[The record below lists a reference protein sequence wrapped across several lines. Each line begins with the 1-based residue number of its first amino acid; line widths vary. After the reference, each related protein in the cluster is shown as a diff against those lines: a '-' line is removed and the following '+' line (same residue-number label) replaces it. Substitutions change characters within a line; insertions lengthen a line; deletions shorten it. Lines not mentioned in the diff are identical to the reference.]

1 MRRSTTSRRRAAE
14 QSAKIGSEVK
24 LARVTLA
31 MTGRQVADRAGVSS
45 STEARAELGDPNLT
59 VGTMCAVAEAVGLD
73 IVIRAY
79 NGRAPSLRDSG
90 QLAAANQLQ
99 SWAHSS
105 WQPDVELLIGP
116 HGESI
121 DVAFFGP
128 SEIWALEIERMA
140 TDFQAQYRRADRK
153 REALAALHQR
163 PVRLVLAIEDT
174 RRNRAALE
182 PHLAFIRSVMP
193 AGTREVL
200 GCLRT
205 GQPLGRDGLIWIRRP
220 PRVR

>member
-121 DVAFFGP
+121 DMAFFGP

>member
-79 NGRAPSLRDSG
+79 NGRAPSLRDTE
-90 QLAAANQLQ
+90 QLAAANQLR
-99 SWAHSS
+99 SRAHSS

-121 DVAFFGP
+121 DLAFFGP

>member
-90 QLAAANQLQ
+90 QLASANQLQ

-182 PHLAFIRSVMP
+182 PHLAFIRSIMP

-200 GCLRT
+200 GCLRA

>member
-1 MRRSTTSRRRAAE
+1 MGRSTTSRRRAAE

-31 MTGRQVADRAGVSS
+31 MTARQVADRAGVSS
-45 STEARAELGDPNLT
+45 STEARVELGDPGLT

-73 IVIRAY
+73 VVIRAY
-79 NGRAPSLRDSG
+79 NGRAPSLRDTG
-90 QLAAANQLQ
+90 QIEAANQLR
-99 SWAHSS
+99 SWAHPS

-121 DVAFFGP
+121 DMAFFGTT
-128 SEIWALEIERMA
+128 EIWAFEIERMA

-153 REALAALHQR
+153 REALAARHQR

-205 GQPLGRDGLIWIRRP
+205 GKPLGRDGLIWIRRP

>member
-59 VGTMCAVAEAVGLD
+59 VSTMCAVAEAVGLD

-90 QLAAANQLQ
+90 QLAAANQLR

-182 PHLAFIRSVMP
+182 PHLAFIQSVMP